1 MKHPGASGLIF
12 NEPLI
17 CDMGRP
23 GRKGCDLPLPEFPP
37 VKPEEHFP
45 PSLLRDE
52 VRGFPEVS
60 EPETVR
66 HFTRLSQWNLGVD
79 SAFYPL
85 GSCTMKYNPKV
96 HEAAVRL
103 EGFGGLHPMQEESS
117 AQSALRVMYEL
128 EKFLCTITGMDAA
141 SLQPS
146 AGAQGELAGLF
157 MIRACLEERGD
168 ARKKVI
174 LPDSSHGTNPAS
186 ATLCDYDCVVL
197 KSNENGLIDT
207 AELEKLMD
215 EQTAALMLTNPN
227 TLGLFEKDIKK
238 VCDIVHKKGGFV
250 YGDGA
255 NLNALLGKSR
265 FGDMGID
272 VCHLNLHKTF
282 STPHGGGGPGAG
294 PVLVKKELQPYLPV
308 PRVVME
314 KGVYSLDWNGLKSIG
329 AMHAFFGNFG
339 VLLKAYM
346 YILTLGEKGLNDIA
360 EAAVLN
366 ANYIRVRL
374 KEHYDI
380 PYDATC
386 MHECVLS
393 DKLQNAHGVTTLDI
407 AKGLID
413 RGFHPPTIYFPLIV
427 KGAMMI
433 EPTESETKETIDAF
447 IDAMIDIAEKSK
459 SDPESIR
466 NSPTVPK
473 LKRLDETTA
482 ARQPNLCCFRD
493 PASGG

>member
-1 MKHPGASGLIF
+1 MKHPGTSGLIF

-17 CDMGRP
+17 FDIGRP
-23 GRKGCDLPLPEFPP
+23 GRKGCDLPLPEFPT
-37 VKPEEHFP
+37 VKPEEHFLP
-45 PSLLRDE
+45 AQLRSE
-52 VRGFPEVS
+52 VGGFPEVS
-60 EPETVR
+60 EPEAVR
-66 HFTRLSQWNLGVD
+66 HFTRLSQWNFGVD
-79 SAFYPL
+79 SGFYPL

-96 HEAAVRL
+96 HEAVARM
-103 EGFGGLHPMQEESS
+103 EGFSGLHPMQEEQTT
-117 AQSALRVMYEL
+117 QSALRVMHEL
-128 EKFLCTITGMDAA
+128 EKFLCAITGMDAA

-146 AGAQGELAGLF
+146 AGAQGELTGLF
-157 MIRACLEERGD
+157 LVRALLEERGD

-186 ATLCDYDCVVL
+186 AAACDYDCVPL
-197 KSNENGLIDT
+197 KSGRDGLIDP
-207 AELEKLMD
+207 AELEKLVD
-215 EQTAALMLTNPN
+215 DQTAALMLTNPN
-227 TLGLFEKDIKK
+227 TLGLFEKEIKK
-238 VCDIVHKKGGFV
+238 VCEIVHKKGGFV

-294 PVLVKKELQPYLPV
+294 PILVKKELAPYLPV
-308 PRVVME
+308 PRVV
-314 KGVYSLDWNGLKSIG
+314 KNNDAYALDWDGDKSVG

-346 YILTLGEKGLNDIA
+346 YVLTLGEKGLNDIS

-366 ANYIRVRL
+366 ANYIRARL
-374 KEHYDI
+374 KGHYDT

-393 DKLQNAHGVTTLDI
+393 DRLQKEHGVSTLDI
-407 AKGLID
+407 AKALLD

-447 IDAMIDIAEKSK
+447 IDAMINIAEKAK

-473 LKRLDETTA
+473 VKRMDETTA
-482 ARQPNLCCFRD
+482 ARRPNLCCFWD
-493 PASGG
+493 PDT

>member
-1 MKHPGASGLIF
+1 MKHPGTSGLIF

-17 CDMGRP
+17 FDMGRR
-23 GRKGCDLPLPEFPP
+23 GRRGCDLPLPEFPP
-37 VKPEEHFP
+37 LKPEKHFP
-45 PSLLRDE
+45 SAMLRDE
-52 VRGFPEVS
+52 LSGFPEVS
-60 EPETVR
+60 EPEAVR
-66 HFTRLSQWNLGVD
+66 HFTRLSQWNFSVD
-79 SAFYPL
+79 SGFYPL

-96 HEAAVRL
+96 HEALVRL
-103 EGFGGLHPMQEESS
+103 EGFSGLHPMQEEVSV
-117 AQSALRVMYEL
+117 QSALRVMFEL

-146 AGAQGELAGLF
+146 AGAQGELTGLF
-157 MIRACLEERGD
+157 LIRALLEERGD

-197 KSNENGLIDT
+197 KSNEKGLIDP

-215 EQTAALMLTNPN
+215 DQTAALMLTNPN

-238 VCDIVHKKGGFV
+238 VCEIVHKKGGFV

-255 NLNALLGKSR
+255 NLNALFGKSR

-282 STPHGGGGPGAG
+282 STPHGGGGPGSG
-294 PVLVKKELQPYLPV
+294 PVLVKKELAPYLPL

-314 KGVYSLDWNGLKSIG
+314 NNAYRLDWNSDKSVG
-329 AMHAFFGNFG
+329 AMHGFFGNFG

-346 YILTLGEKGLNDIA
+346 YILTLGEKGLTDIS

-366 ANYIRVRL
+366 ANYIRARL
-374 KEHYDI
+374 KKHYDI

-393 DKLQNAHGVTTLDI
+393 DKLQNANDVTTLDI
-407 AKGLID
+407 AKALID

-433 EPTESETKETIDAF
+433 EPTESETVETIDAF

-466 NSPTVPK
+466 RSPIVPK

-482 ARQPNLCCFRD
+482 ARNPNLCCIW